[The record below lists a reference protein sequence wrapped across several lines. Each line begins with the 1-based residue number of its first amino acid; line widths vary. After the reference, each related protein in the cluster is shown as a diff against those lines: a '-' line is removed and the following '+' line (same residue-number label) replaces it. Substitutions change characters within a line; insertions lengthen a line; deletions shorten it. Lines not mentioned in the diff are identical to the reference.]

1 MVTKDHSLNLFYAK
15 DNLSL
20 FQWAAWPAVFKNKC
34 FHGSLERISSKET
47 DLHLMH
53 VYMPLVS
60 QSPLLFPHWHQIS
73 FSVNCSASVVS
84 RVRAMLGLEFLRSGA
99 CCAIQPALPLLGHCH
114 HPHHW
119 SKVGRWIP
127 LGIPLE
133 TFRGP
138 GWLGTPS
145 GLMWATGTFLWGSC
159 FCQLQGSRKVLPPSL
174 PPYGLLGIKMGCLW
188 VVFFLVGK
196 GSDFVY
202 E

>member
-1 MVTKDHSLNLFYAK
+1 MSICLLCPSRLFCSHIDTRFHSL
-15 DNLSL
+15 
-20 FQWAAWPAVFKNKC
+20 
-34 FHGSLERISSKET
+34 
-47 DLHLMH
+47 
-53 VYMPLVS
+53 
-60 QSPLLFPHWHQIS
+60 
-73 FSVNCSASVVS
+73 NCSASVVS
-84 RVRAMLGLEFLRSGA
+84 SVRAMLGLEFLRSGA

-127 LGIPLE
+127 E

-188 VVFFLVGK
+188 VVFLLVGK